1 MAYQRTA
8 SSSTFQ
14 PQQMAQPPIETLLFN
29 DIIEEKSAQL
39 RDIMD
44 QFLQVHSFSKFE
56 SEFNLFIRRIKHI
69 AKDGQRNGTNLTR
82 HTMQM
87 PSDNGARLSSKP
99 TEDGGSQVNN
109 TGEPANAFK
118 RPSVAEYKPK
128 TTLTRNS
135 QSNNILNKTMKF
147 CDTIIEESSMND
159 TAQEDTQ
166 QPEFLPPT
174 EVDQPPKP
182 NPVSSQNDNASPTT
196 FNNGNDDDT
205 MEFDSELVESVQI
218 PNSSDNTSESEL
230 SADQSNGSVR
240 SLEKSKV
247 KYLTNWSVNTKQIKS
262 NKGNS
267 KSVIT
272 LTGTLLA
279 GDQTTELKKVHK
291 AGILVVR
298 KTKQIVKTD
307 NGLYHLIGPIA
318 EGSPANLFRAC
329 VETNGIPKIWRNI
342 LINLSTEVE
351 VNLNESMTRKGTIYN
366 KEKKSGHNS
375 SGQKANF
382 GRDLINDKD
391 FRQQL
396 TELSTSRTIKPFT
409 VCHTPTQL
417 LKHKFHRKYVKACLI
432 IGSQGKTDEKM
443 DE

>member
-1 MAYQRTA
+1 MANQRTA

-14 PQQMAQPPIETLLFN
+14 LQQMVQPPIETLLFN
-29 DIIEEKSAQL
+29 DIIEEKSEQL

-56 SEFNLFIRRIKHI
+56 SEFNLFLRRIKHI
-69 AKDGQRNGTNLTR
+69 TKDGQRNGTNHTR
-82 HTMQM
+82 HTMHM
-87 PSDNGARLSSKP
+87 PSDNGAQLSSKP
-99 TEDGGSQVNN
+99 TEDGGSQVDN
-109 TGEPANAFK
+109 TGEPPNAFK
-118 RPSVAEYKPK
+118 RPSVPEYIPK
-128 TTLTRNS
+128 MTLTRNS
-135 QSNNILNKTMKF
+135 QSNNILNRTMNF
-147 CDTIIEESSMND
+147 CDTIIEESLIND
-159 TAQEDTQ
+159 TAQEGTQ

-174 EVDQPPKP
+174 AQKLYS
-182 NPVSSQNDNASPTT
+182 VSSQNDNALPTT
-196 FNNGNDDDT
+196 LNNGNDVDT
-205 MEFDSELVESVQI
+205 MEIDSELVESVQI
-218 PNSSDNTSESEL
+218 PNSSDNTSGSQL
-230 SADQSNGSVR
+230 SPDQSNRSVG

-247 KYLTNWSVNTKQIKS
+247 KYLTEWSVNTKQIKS

-329 VETNGIPKIWRNI
+329 VETNGIPKTWRNI
-342 LINLSTEVE
+342 LTNLSTEAE
-351 VNLNESMTRKGTIYN
+351 VNLNESMTRKGTIYS
-366 KEKKSGHNS
+366 KEKKAGHNS
-375 SGQKANF
+375 SGPKSNF

-396 TELSTSRTIKPFT
+396 TELSASRRMKPFS

-432 IGSQGKTDEKM
+432 VGGQGKTDEKI

>member
-1 MAYQRTA
+1 MANQRTA

-14 PQQMAQPPIETLLFN
+14 QQQMAQPPIETLLFN
-29 DIIEEKSAQL
+29 DIIEEKSVQL

-69 AKDGQRNGTNLTR
+69 AKDGQRNGANLTR

-87 PSDNGARLSSKP
+87 PSDNGTQQSSKP

-118 RPSVAEYKPK
+118 RPSVPEYKPK

-135 QSNNILNKTMKF
+135 QSNNILNKTMNF
-147 CDTIIEESSMND
+147 CDTIIEESLIND

-174 EVDQPPKP
+174 APK
-182 NPVSSQNDNASPTT
+182 PVSSQNDNAPST

-218 PNSSDNTSESEL
+218 PNSSDNTSGSQLNQE
-230 SADQSNGSVR
+230 QSNGSVR

-247 KYLTNWSVNTKQIKS
+247 KYLTNWSLNTKQIKS

-318 EGSPANLFRAC
+318 EGCPVNLFRAC
-329 VETNGIPKIWRNI
+329 VETNGIPKTWRNI
-342 LINLSTEVE
+342 LTNLSTELD
-351 VNLNESMTRKGTIYN
+351 LNESMTRKGTIYN
-366 KEKKSGHNS
+366 KEKKTGHNS
-375 SGQKANF
+375 SAPKANF
-382 GRDLINDKD
+382 GRDLINDTE

-396 TELSTSRTIKPFT
+396 TELSTSRTIKPFA

-432 IGSQGKTDEKM
+432 IGSQCKTETDEEM